1 MRSEFKREIGKREA
15 RRENFA
21 VRRRKRRRRGV
32 VNFSSQRSRKM
43 LTKSLVVVD
52 VGIEKLVEIAKGYFS
67 ERFAWNNHRLHEI
80 MEECTN

>member
-1 MRSEFKREIGKREA
+1 MSLKGKKVA

-32 VNFSSQRSRKM
+32 VNFSSQRNRKM

-52 VGIEKLVEIAKGYFS
+52 VGIEKLVGNS
-67 ERFAWNNHRLHEI
+67 ERVFL
-80 MEECTN
+80 

>member
-67 ERFAWNNHRLHEI
+67 E
-80 MEECTN
+80 